1 MAKAIVIRPPPGGGI
16 SFGNTGDHPSH
27 KLSKSKSESGPY
39 MKLSESMSK
48 TVYVIGIV
56 LLWLV
61 AGIGVVWWAFTTF
74 AVFEVQ
80 WAVLVTAVFLIVV
93 LFASLVLSRM
103 WRWIWLSSNPRE
115 SDD

>member
-1 MAKAIVIRPPPGGGI
+1 M
-16 SFGNTGDHPSH
+16 
-27 KLSKSKSESGPY
+27 SGSY
-39 MKLSESMSK
+39 MKSSESMSK
-48 TVYVIGIV
+48 TIYVIGIV

-61 AGIGVVWWAFTTF
+61 AGIGVVWWTFTTF

-103 WRWIWLSSNPRE
+103 WRWIWLSSNIRE

>member
-1 MAKAIVIRPPPGGGI
+1 M
-16 SFGNTGDHPSH
+16 
-27 KLSKSKSESGPY
+27 KS
-39 MKLSESMSK
+39 SESMSK

-61 AGIGVVWWAFTTF
+61 AGIGVVWWTFTTF

-103 WRWIWLSSNPRE
+103 WRWIWLSSIPRE
-115 SDD
+115 GDD

>member
-1 MAKAIVIRPPPGGGI
+1 M
-16 SFGNTGDHPSH
+16 
-27 KLSKSKSESGPY
+27 KS
-39 MKLSESMSK
+39 SESMSK
-48 TVYVIGIV
+48 TIYVIGIV

-61 AGIGVVWWAFTTF
+61 AGIGVVWWTFTTF

-80 WAVLVTAVFLIVV
+80 WAGLVAAVFLIVV

-103 WRWIWLSSNPRE
+103 WRWIWLSSNIRE

>member
-1 MAKAIVIRPPPGGGI
+1 M
-16 SFGNTGDHPSH
+16 
-27 KLSKSKSESGPY
+27 SGSY
-39 MKLSESMSK
+39 MKSSESMSK
-48 TVYVIGIV
+48 TIYVIGIV

-61 AGIGVVWWAFTTF
+61 AGIGVVWWTFTTF

-103 WRWIWLSSNPRE
+103 WHWIWLSSNIRE

>member
-1 MAKAIVIRPPPGGGI
+1 M
-16 SFGNTGDHPSH
+16 
-27 KLSKSKSESGPY
+27 KSSESI
-39 MKLSESMSK
+39 SK

-61 AGIGVVWWAFTTF
+61 ASIGVVWWTFTTF

-80 WAVLVTAVFLIVV
+80 WAVLVSAVFLLAV

-103 WRWIWLSSNPRE
+103 WRWIWFSSNTRE

>member
-1 MAKAIVIRPPPGGGI
+1 M
-16 SFGNTGDHPSH
+16 
-27 KLSKSKSESGPY
+27 KS
-39 MKLSESMSK
+39 SESMSK

-61 AGIGVVWWAFTTF
+61 AGTGIVWWTLSTF

-80 WAVLVTAVFLIVV
+80 WALLVTAVFLIAV

-103 WRWIWLSSNPRE
+103 WRWIWLSSNSRE

>member
-1 MAKAIVIRPPPGGGI
+1 M
-16 SFGNTGDHPSH
+16 
-27 KLSKSKSESGPY
+27 SGSY
-39 MKLSESMSK
+39 MKSSESMSK

-61 AGIGVVWWAFTTF
+61 AGIGVVWWTFTTF

-80 WAVLVTAVFLIVV
+80 WAVLVSAVFLLAV

-103 WRWIWLSSNPRE
+103 WRWIWFSSNTRE

>member
-1 MAKAIVIRPPPGGGI
+1 M
-16 SFGNTGDHPSH
+16 
-27 KLSKSKSESGPY
+27 KS
-39 MKLSESMSK
+39 SESMSK

-61 AGIGVVWWAFTTF
+61 AGIGVVWWTFTTF

-80 WAVLVTAVFLIVV
+80 WAVLVSAVFLLAV

-103 WRWIWLSSNPRE
+103 WRWIWLSSNTRE